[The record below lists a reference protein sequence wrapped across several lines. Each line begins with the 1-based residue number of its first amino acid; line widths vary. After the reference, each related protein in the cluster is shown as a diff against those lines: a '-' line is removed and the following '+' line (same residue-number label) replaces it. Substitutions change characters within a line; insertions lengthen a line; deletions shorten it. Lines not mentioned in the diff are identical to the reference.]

1 MVRFRRKSCLAR
13 HRLAVPAGEGTNCE
27 LTCETGG
34 TSRPSAPATGHP
46 QQASVGS
53 KTRSASACPSLP
65 QSVLDGKGAAPWRSR
80 CTPAIWTSQPHSA
93 RSAVEKAQHLERF
106 LEGTQK
112 AEIVFSRDHA
122 ARDDGYVTCEISVVA
137 HGRVV
142 RVRSSGHL
150 ASTALETAIAKET
163 QRLHADAGP
172 SRATLTA
179 SSRRGEPATDG
190 ACGLKNLPSPDP
202 PRAVIV
208 GPTGTGKTALALDL
222 ARLAPERYELV
233 SVDAMAVYRDLDIGT
248 AKPTPA
254 ERAAAPW
261 HLIDIVDPSEEF
273 SVAAFQAEARRVLS
287 GIDARGHLALL
298 VGGTGLYHR
307 AVVDGLEIPGRFP
320 REAAELE
327 QLADRPGGLAE
338 LFGRLSELD
347 PVAAS
352 RVEPGNRRRIVRAL
366 EVTLG
371 SGRPFSSFGP
381 GLLSYRSTS
390 SISRRARA
398 RPLRARPAACRA
410 VRGPAR
416 PGLPR

>member
-1 MVRFRRKSCLAR
+1 MEITVHTR
-13 HRLAVPAGEGTNCE
+13 H
-27 LTCETGG
+27 
-34 TSRPSAPATGHP
+34 
-46 QQASVGS
+46 
-53 KTRSASACPSLP
+53 
-65 QSVLDGKGAAPWRSR
+65 LDIPTALRE
-80 CTPAIWTSQPHSA
+80 
-93 RSAVEKAQHLERF
+93 SAVEKAQHLERF

-163 QRLHADAGP
+163 QRLDADAGP

-179 SSRRGEPATDG
+179 SSRRGEPATDR

-390 SISRRARA
+390 STVVGLELDRSELDRRLAERFEDQLARGFLDEVRA
-398 RPLRARPAACRA
+398 SLQQAGRVVTHGSPGDRLPGAPQPRRGGRPLRTGKGRGGSPAASLCPPPGGLVQARPAC
-410 VRGPAR
+410 
-416 PGLPR
+416 GLDTGRSDRSR

>member
-1 MVRFRRKSCLAR
+1 MEITVHTR
-13 HRLAVPAGEGTNCE
+13 HLDIP
-27 LTCETGG
+27 TGL
-34 TSRPSAPATGHP
+34 RE
-46 QQASVGS
+46 
-53 KTRSASACPSLP
+53 
-65 QSVLDGKGAAPWRSR
+65 
-80 CTPAIWTSQPHSA
+80 
-93 RSAVEKAQHLERF
+93 SAVEKAQHLERF

-122 ARDDGYVTCEISVVA
+122 GARRRLRDLRDLGGGPRS
-137 HGRVV
+137 GRPRAVE
-142 RVRSSGHL
+142 RSSGEHCTGNRDRQGDS
-150 ASTALETAIAKET
+150 AA
-163 QRLHADAGP
+163 HADAGP

-222 ARLAPERYELV
+222 ARLAPDRYELV

-320 REAAELE
+320 ER
-327 QLADRPGGLAE
+327 
-338 LFGRLSELD
+338 
-347 PVAAS
+347 
-352 RVEPGNRRRIVRAL
+352 
-366 EVTLG
+366 
-371 SGRPFSSFGP
+371 
-381 GLLSYRSTS
+381 
-390 SISRRARA
+390 SRRARA
-398 RPLRARPAACRA
+398 T
-410 VRGPAR
+410 G
-416 PGLPR
+416 